1 MPPQTE
7 TVLARLI
14 ERVEGRYYGKYRG
27 IVSDNN
33 DPNNLGRVKASVP
46 RSATVTT
53 G

>member
-27 IVSDNN
+27 IVY
-33 DPNNLGRVKASVP
+33 R
-46 RSATVTT
+46 
-53 G
+53 